1 MLNLF
6 VETKNEYMTHLINI
20 LSPLIFEGIQSI
32 YKDAQKTSKERGK
45 DIEILQIFQT
55 FLKRIPVWNQNII
68 DKETERIMTCSHS
81 YEWLE
86 NLIKATLKS
95 NLVILM
101 YNPTIKSQVKLDKS
115 YYTNISLSDF
125 IHKTYIECA
134 RELWNNPYL
143 FYHCYPPIEIKRNQ
157 RDCILLIKDCIKE
170 TIRKLLP
177 VKHLLN
183 VYLGEDDE
191 TYTKSIADSDVS
203 KFTEEKQLEYNHE
216 DSDSRTVGSKI
227 LDIIGDECKENE
239 CKENEKKS
247 GLVETIKPSGQD
259 LEQKQEQKQGPAPD
273 LGDDATSTEKIVNKV
288 VSSEISSM
296 DSLKLDITSDSADDI
311 VKDMSAKVDNQ
322 IKDILKYDEPN
333 LSNPEVSITDKDKD
347 AKKYLSIFSNSEN
360 KDNKP
365 SRIFKNFRDF

>member
-6 VETKNEYMTHLINI
+6 VETKNEYTTHLINI

-32 YKDAQKTSKERGK
+32 YKDAQKMSKEKGK

-55 FLKRIPVWNQNII
+55 FLKRIPVWNQTII
-68 DKETERIMTCSHS
+68 DKERDRIMTCSRS

-101 YNPTIKSQVKLDKS
+101 YNPTIKSQEKLDKS

-170 TIRKLLP
+170 AIRKLLP
-177 VKHLLN
+177 VKQILN
-183 VYLGEDDE
+183 VYLGEDDK
-191 TYTKSIADSDVS
+191 TDVKSIADSDMS
-203 KFTEEKQLEYNHE
+203 KYTEGKQLEYHGE

-239 CKENEKKS
+239 QKS
-247 GLVETIKPSGQD
+247 GLVETIKPSGQGP
-259 LEQKQEQKQGPAPD
+259 EQKQERKQGPEPD
-273 LGDDATSTEKIVNKV
+273 LGDDATSTEKIVDKV
-288 VSSEISSM
+288 VSSDISSM
-296 DSLKLDITSDSADDI
+296 NSLKGDITSDS
-311 VKDMSAKVDNQ
+311 VDNTIENIDDK
-322 IKDILKYDEPN
+322 IKDGLKYDEPN
-333 LSNPEVSITDKDKD
+333 LEAIITDKDKGD
-347 AKKYLSIFSNSEN
+347 KKYLSIFSNSDN